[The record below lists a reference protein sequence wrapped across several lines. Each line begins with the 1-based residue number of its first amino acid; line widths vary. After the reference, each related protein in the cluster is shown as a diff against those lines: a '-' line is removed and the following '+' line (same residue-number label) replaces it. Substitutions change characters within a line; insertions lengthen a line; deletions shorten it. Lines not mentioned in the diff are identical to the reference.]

1 MPLHFTKA
9 VSRIIFAIGVMN
21 FDYWGFSSR
30 ADAEDVKP
38 PDTGVIKSI
47 VPAALAQLG
56 VQFNAT
62 YIGEFLVNVSGG
74 AKRGAVYDGR
84 LDLGIDVDLEKA
96 IGWTGAKFH
105 ANMFQIH
112 GQGISRD
119 YIGNLMLA
127 SNIEA
132 LPATRL
138 YELWIEQSLM
148 NDKIGIRLGQ
158 QAADVEFF
166 DSKYDDMFI
175 NSTIGWPA
183 IVGINLPSGGPSPP
197 LAVPGIRVKAQLSDR
212 ITAFAAIFDGNAA
225 GPGPDN
231 PQIRNPD
238 GLAFRV
244 NDPPLIL
251 GQLKFDFDVGDKGR
265 ELPASIFAGGW
276 YHAGPFN
283 DQRFTAQGISL
294 ADPHGSGVP
303 GQLRSNHGLF
313 IVYEQL
319 LSRAAAGSDNGV
331 GFFTRASVSP
341 SDRNLIN
348 LYVDG
353 GLQFSGVTPS
363 RPNDKFGIALA
374 YARIADAAQQLDRD
388 VQYFANTPVP
398 IRDYEAVFEITYQA
412 EVKPGWMVQPVFQ
425 YIAHPA
431 GGSVDP
437 NDPSHTKRIR
447 DATVF
452 GLRTTV
458 KF

>member
-1 MPLHFTKA
+1 MLLHSTKA
-9 VSRIIFAIGVMN
+9 VARTILAVGVMN
-21 FDYWGFSSR
+21 FACWGLSSR
-30 ADAEDVKP
+30 ANAEDIKPSDIGLVK
-38 PDTGVIKSI
+38 SL
-47 VPAALAQLG
+47 VPGALTQLG

-62 YIGEFLVNVSGG
+62 YIGEVLANVSGG
-74 AKRGAVYDGR
+74 AKRGAIYDGR

-112 GQGISRD
+112 GQGLSRD
-119 YIGNLMLA
+119 YIGNLMLV
-127 SNIEA
+127 SNIAA
-132 LPATRL
+132 LPSTRL
-138 YELWIEQSLM
+138 YELWIEQSLL
-148 NDKIGIRLGQ
+148 NEKVLVRAGQ

-166 DSKYDDMFI
+166 DSKYDDIFI
-175 NSTIGWPA
+175 NSTFGWPA

-197 LAVPGIRVKAQLSDR
+197 LAVPGIRVKAQLSDQ

-225 GPGPDN
+225 GPGSED
-231 PQIRNPD
+231 PQIRNPN
-238 GLAFRV
+238 GLAFRI
-244 NDPPLIL
+244 NDPPLLI
-251 GQLKFDFDVGDKGR
+251 GQLKYDFNFGEKGSG
-265 ELPASIFAGGW
+265 LPAAIVAGGW

-283 DQRFTAQGISL
+283 DQRFTAQSVSL
-294 ADPHGSGVP
+294 ADPQGSGLR
-303 GQLRSNHGLF
+303 GQLRTNHGLF
-313 IVYEQL
+313 ILYEQL
-319 LSRAAAGSDNGV
+319 LSRLTAGSDNGV
-331 GFFTRASVSP
+331 GFFARASVSP

-348 LYVDG
+348 LYIDG
-353 GLQFSGVTPS
+353 GLQFSGVMPS

-388 VQYFANTPVP
+388 IQYFTNTPVP

-412 EVKPGWMVQPVFQ
+412 EVKPGWMIQPVFQ

-437 NDPSHTKRIR
+437 NDPAHTKRIR

>member
-1 MPLHFTKA
+1 
-9 VSRIIFAIGVMN
+9 
-21 FDYWGFSSR
+21 
-30 ADAEDVKP
+30 
-38 PDTGVIKSI
+38 
-47 VPAALAQLG
+47 
-56 VQFNAT
+56 
-62 YIGEFLVNVSGG
+62 
-74 AKRGAVYDGR
+74 
-84 LDLGIDVDLEKA
+84 
-96 IGWTGAKFH
+96 
-105 ANMFQIH
+105 
-112 GQGISRD
+112 
-119 YIGNLMLA
+119 
-127 SNIEA
+127 
-132 LPATRL
+132 
-138 YELWIEQSLM
+138 
-148 NDKIGIRLGQ
+148 
-158 QAADVEFF
+158 
-166 DSKYDDMFI
+166 
-175 NSTIGWPA
+175 
-183 IVGINLPSGGPSPP
+183 
-197 LAVPGIRVKAQLSDR
+197 
-212 ITAFAAIFDGNAA
+212 
-225 GPGPDN
+225 
-231 PQIRNPD
+231 
-238 GLAFRV
+238 
-244 NDPPLIL
+244 
-251 GQLKFDFDVGDKGR
+251 
-265 ELPASIFAGGW
+265 
-276 YHAGPFN
+276 
-283 DQRFTAQGISL
+283 
-294 ADPHGSGVP
+294 
-303 GQLRSNHGLF
+303 LRSNHGLF

-388 VQYFANTPVP
+388 VQYFTNTPVP